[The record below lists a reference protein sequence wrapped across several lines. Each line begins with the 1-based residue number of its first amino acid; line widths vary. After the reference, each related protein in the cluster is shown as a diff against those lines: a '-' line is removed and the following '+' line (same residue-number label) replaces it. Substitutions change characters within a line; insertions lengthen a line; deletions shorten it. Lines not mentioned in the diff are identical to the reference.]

1 MNQDTWRQVGPV
13 LLSVLTIIAVA
24 VIRNYSKT
32 LAATPVTIPL
42 SLWIIYTGAK
52 GDRTTVSQFA
62 GALPLGI
69 VGTVAFT
76 AAVWLTARAGWQLGS
91 IIVTGYLAWGVA
103 IGLVLA
109 LRRWLGG

>member
-1 MNQDTWRQVGPV
+1 MAPGWPGSAFSPHDHRGGGDPELLQDAGRHAGHDP
-13 LLSVLTIIAVA
+13 AV
-24 VIRNYSKT
+24 
-32 LAATPVTIPL
+32 PL
-42 SLWIIYTGAK
+42 VIYTGAK
-52 GDRTTVSQFA
+52 GDRATVSQFA